1 MLGNE
6 GRVKSHVWLFSS
18 IPLLFIQRHSCS
30 SLTHCAADG
39 GEAVDV
45 SRFGST
51 LSPTRCSLIFKEAI
65 FTNQR
70 NTSIF
75 QCVCVCNVVWMHV
88 ESLQNQWCS
97 QEYCSGVKNS
107 SWVCYHTHFY
117 FVLQTKLFFHHFL
130 CPLLWCVFFFYS
142 NPLNSLDLFINSSD
156 VSLWNQV
163 IYPVT
168 QITRSS
174 EYGVYVEC
182 ET

>member
-75 QCVCVCNVVWMHV
+75 QCMCVCNVVWMHV
-88 ESLQNQWCS
+88 ESLQNQCAH
-97 QEYCSGVKNS
+97 KNI
-107 SWVCYHTHFY
+107 VQVLKIAPECATTRTFILY
-117 FVLQTKLFFHHFL
+117 FKQSYFSTTS
-130 CPLLWCVFFFYS
+130 CVRCCDFFFF
-142 NPLNSLDLFINSSD
+142 FI
-156 VSLWNQV
+156 
-163 IYPVT
+163 VT
-168 QITRSS
+168 LSAL
-174 EYGVYVEC
+174 
-182 ET
+182 